1 MCLDQGDSHSLE
13 DVQAFLVALFAG
25 ARREHRLPLYH
36 HFTCAIDT
44 ENIKV
49 VFNAVKG
56 TLLQR
61 NLETLM
67 LQ

>member
-1 MCLDQGDSHSLE
+1 MFT
-13 DVQAFLVALFAG
+13 A
-25 ARREHRLPLYH
+25 ARREHKLPLFH

-49 VFNAVKG
+49 VFNGVRD
-56 TLLQR
+56 TILQR
-61 NLETLM
+61 NLDTLM